1 MSVSATPAHR
11 YRFTIVIIA
20 LIFIMGIV
28 VVSNMYEELS
38 QYTPEELQELEFGK
52 PPDAWLILSFISI
65 LAFVIFLST
74 PYGRVLS
81 DMAMYG

>member
-52 PPDAWLILSFISI
+52 PPDAWLILSLISI
-65 LAFVIFLST
+65 LAFVFFLST
-74 PYGRVLS
+74 PLGRMLS
-81 DMAMYG
+81 DMTTYG

>member
-1 MSVSATPAHR
+1 MSVSPTPAHR

-28 VVSNMYEELS
+28 VVSNIYEELS

-52 PPDAWLILSFISI
+52 PPDAWLILSLISI
-65 LAFVIFLST
+65 LAFVFFLST
-74 PYGRVLS
+74 PLGRMLS
-81 DMAMYG
+81 DMATYG